1 MKAKDALIAWTP
13 QSWTEEPSAGAVR
26 VVDCQLVFG
35 DDGFARYQWE
45 KPYEMTDGAV
55 FAGWSRMRHIELVA
69 AILRIFNTLVV
80 RDGLKPDVVH
90 DAFLVIDEYATSID
104 PDTRGA
110 RDPEE
115 D

>member
-13 QSWTEEPSAGAVR
+13 QSWTEESSAGGVR
-26 VVDCQLVFG
+26 VLDRQVVFG
-35 DDGFARYQWE
+35 DDGFARYQWD
-45 KPYEMTDGAV
+45 KPYQMTDGAV
-55 FAGWSRMRHIELVA
+55 LRGWSRLSRRELA
-69 AILRIFNTLVV
+69 TAILRIFNTLVI

-90 DAFLVIDEYATSID
+90 DALLVIDEYATSID

-110 RDPEE
+110 RDP